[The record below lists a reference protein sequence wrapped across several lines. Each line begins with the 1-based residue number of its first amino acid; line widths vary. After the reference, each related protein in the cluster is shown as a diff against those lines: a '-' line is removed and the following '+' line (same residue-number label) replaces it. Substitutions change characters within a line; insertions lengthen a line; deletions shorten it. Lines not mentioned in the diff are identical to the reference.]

1 MLLEALSLSHR
12 KHRGGRRPGGAGTGC
27 PVPWTHSAFR
37 SEIHRLVQDLHMP
50 ATPLLS
56 LSGSVVVL
64 GRECQT
70 QRGAVTIPGSAMSK
84 RTQVTKFGLG
94 SRPSGSEGSVPA
106 HVALPLSGRHLLGA
120 SSLLN
125 VQSPSSLPH
134 RGSAHL
140 WVFRTSVPPPPG
152 PASSRLPSSVSP
164 STLWPPLPRL
174 PGIPLIG
181 SCRPGLPPPPAPG
194 LC

>member
-1 MLLEALSLSHR
+1 MGPGDLVELGQAALCPGHTRPSGARSTGLSR
-12 KHRGGRRPGGAGTGC
+12 TCTCRP
-27 PVPWTHSAFR
+27 
-37 SEIHRLVQDLHMP
+37 
-50 ATPLLS
+50 TPLLS

-64 GRECQT
+64 GRECHA
-70 QRGAVTIPGSAMSK
+70 QRGAVTILGSAMSK
-84 RTQVTKFGLG
+84 RTQVTKLGLG
-94 SRPSGSEGSVPA
+94 SRPSSSEGSVPA
-106 HVALPLSGRHLLGA
+106 HVALPSSRRHLLGA

-174 PGIPLIG
+174 PGIPLLG
-181 SCRPGLPPPPAPG
+181 SCRPGLPPLPAPG